1 MKDNTKDNLCVLDY
15 MNDDMD
21 PNQRSFKSK
30 QKMMY
35 YIILG
40 HRAICNV
47 IMKVSRLVYVILIS
61 LDDYAPMLGV
71 LAFGMLMHVLT

>member
-1 MKDNTKDNLCVLDY
+1 
-15 MNDDMD
+15 
-21 PNQRSFKSK
+21 
-30 QKMMY
+30 MMY

-40 HRAICNV
+40 HRAMCSV

-71 LAFGMLMHVLT
+71 LAIGMLMHLLT